1 MAIAM
6 VQEFEVD
13 ADDRSTSN
21 YDGVQALLKVN
32 SDVPAGLLL
41 HTAGFTGTGLFRIFG
56 VWESE
61 QDWQRFREE
70 RLMPAVA
77 PLMASGSQAPTEYTY
92 ELHDLFQ
99 P

>member
-1 MAIAM
+1 MAIAL
-6 VQEFEVD
+6 VQEFPVD
-13 ADDRSTSN
+13 ADDRSTSS
-21 YDGVQALLKVN
+21 YDGVQARLNVQGDPPK
-32 SDVPAGLLL
+32 GLLL

-61 QDWQRFREE
+61 EDWQRFREG

-77 PLMASGSQAPTEYTY
+77 PLMAEGGTPPTEYTY
-92 ELHDLFQ
+92 QLHDLVQ